1 MASRTLRDYPKFNE
15 LLLLRNH
22 NKILY
27 ELSNKDNGFS
37 AVVQKAEAKFFGPG
51 LRRPLRKRIRK
62 RESDRPI
69 RTGRDSR
76 KSRNGRKH
84 RQAFPARERLPE
96 TDGSADQIMPFSAKT
111 RR

>member
-1 MASRTLRDYPKFNE
+1 MNYPTSIYCDY
-15 LLLLRNH
+15 R
-22 NKILY
+22 
-27 ELSNKDNGFS
+27 NKDNGFS

-69 RTGRDSR
+69 RTGRDGR
-76 KSRNGRKH
+76 KSKNRRKH

-96 TDGSADQIMPFSAKT
+96 TDGSADQIMPFSTKT